1 MIGDGS
7 PQLPFGS
14 GRALP
19 PSSLPSQPPIAQQVS
34 PLDTADPSAQ
44 HSPQM
49 NNRIEEAGS
58 HDVLALASAW
68 ARLQATEQRRESEY
82 QLSARFEFHG
92 GRPFAVIAASADH
105 RESILRVQT
114 DVCPDDLPIST
125 CWEDAAGCLIRRVE
139 LPGSVRGELS
149 LAGSVHE
156 EQHLTIQS
164 PGMAETT
171 ITVVMRGQLPRRSRL
186 SLDIEERDDADSQ
199 GDTDLVGPPP
209 GLQPDDEVVK
219 ARQWEQASEQ
229 VEQLIDQHLN
239 FVHRMFDTAPVDP
252 APTAS
257 WQGVLGGVCLRRLSE
272 SVEEW
277 QNSAGTGEPQMA
289 LIVQLARDLP
299 DVLASVCRRPRHVLR
314 RERQSQSLG
323 RVREVDSGCLR
334 WLARQ
339 PGLSVAEKAGAR
351 QRVLAIVRVE
361 SIDTLENRL
370 VRDLLLRAMQACRRY
385 RREHRAAA
393 THARVRQVRVFQQLL
408 RRLLKESPVADA
420 GELGP
425 LPQPNYVLQF
435 DSRYRLMWDAWRQL
449 VRQQQLEDNVWRWR
463 HRLFAEHVRLSVM
476 SALNDLSDPRRTHGG
491 DVLFQREQ
499 DAGQFVDSRTACG
512 PVWLSGNDGCVDPV
526 RGDQCH
532 LHPLIPHTLAECGP
546 DLVLLRRE
554 LSGLTCEQSALAGI
568 WSVLD
573 FDLDEPTESRRLSEL
588 TRRNE
593 TPGNSVPLRTLLIQ
607 PLLQQDVNRQSDDDR
622 TADTSSVQAVE
633 IQREQ
638 GRCLRLTLPLQQHMD
653 LIRERVKWALH
664 LT

>member
-1 MIGDGS
+1 MIGDEP

-14 GRALP
+14 DRALP
-19 PSSLPSQPPIAQQVS
+19 PPALPPQEPTAQRVS
-34 PLDTADPSAQ
+34 PLDTADPPAQ
-44 HSPQM
+44 QSRRTDD
-49 NNRIEEAGS
+49 RIEEATS
-58 HDVLALASAW
+58 HDVLAMASAW
-68 ARLQATEQRRESEY
+68 AKLQATEPGGETES
-82 QLSARFEFHG
+82 QLSAEFEFHG
-92 GRPFAVIAASADH
+92 GRPFAVIASSTGH
-105 RESILRVQT
+105 REAVLRVQT
-114 DVCPDDLPIST
+114 DVCSDDLPVAT
-125 CWEDAAGCLIRRVE
+125 CWQDDTGCLIRRVE
-139 LPGSVRGELS
+139 LPGSVRGEAS

-164 PGMAETT
+164 PGVAETT
-171 ITVVMRGQLPRRSRL
+171 IAVVMRGQLPRRPRL
-186 SLDIEERDDADSQ
+186 SF
-199 GDTDLVGPPP
+199 DTDANGDVESVRASD
-209 GLQPDDEVVK
+209 GLQPDDDVLK
-219 ARQWEQASEQ
+219 ARQWEQAAEK

-239 FVHRMFDTAPVDP
+239 FVHQMFDTTPIDP
-252 APTAS
+252 APTAI
-257 WQGVLGGVCLRRLSE
+257 WQGVLGGVSLRGLAE

-277 QNSAGTGEPQMA
+277 RNSAGTGEPQMA

-314 RERQSQSLG
+314 RERQLQSLG

-339 PGLSVAEKAGAR
+339 PGVSVAEKAGAR

-393 THARVRQVRVFQQLL
+393 THARVLQVRVFQQLL

-435 DSRYRLMWDAWRQL
+435 DSRYRLLWDAWRQL

-463 HRLFAEHVRLSVM
+463 HRLFAEHVRLAVM
-476 SALNDLSDPRRTHGG
+476 SALDDLSDPRRTHGG

-532 LHPLIPHTLAECGP
+532 LHPLIPHTMAECGP
-546 DLVLLRRE
+546 DLVLVRRKLSGSNCE
-554 LSGLTCEQSALAGI
+554 LSALTGI

-573 FDLDEPTESRRLSEL
+573 FDLDQPTASRRLPEL
-588 TRRNE
+588 TRRIE
-593 TPGNSVPLRTLLIQ
+593 TAGRSTPLRTLLIQ
-607 PLLQQDVNRQSDDDR
+607 PLLSQNETGRPDASRP
-622 TADTSSVQAVE
+622 AGTSSEQAVE
-633 IQREQ
+633 FQCEH
-638 GRCLRLTLPLQQHMD
+638 GKCLCLTLPLQQHMN